1 MGILVVDGANVV
13 GSRPDGWWRD
23 REGAA
28 RRLLSALLEAE
39 LDFDEVVLVLEGKAR
54 FDAQTATGSGSGSGS
69 GSVRIV
75 NAAGSGDDAVVALVV
90 PAHDPVVVTSDRGLR
105 ARVAA
110 AGGECVGPS
119 WLLDKV
125 SYSRP

>member
-1 MGILVVDGANVV
+1 LVVDGANVV

-28 RRLLSALLEAE
+28 RRLLAALVQAE
-39 LDFDEVVLVLEGKAR
+39 LDFDEVVLVLDGKAR
-54 FDAQTATGSGSGSGS
+54 FAAEAEY

-75 NAAGSGDDAVVALVV
+75 NAAGSGDDAVVAQVAAV
-90 PAHDPVVVTSDRGLR
+90 RDAVVVATSDRGLR

-119 WLLDKV
+119 WLLDQV

>member
-1 MGILVVDGANVV
+1 VRILVVDGANVV

-28 RRLLSALLEAE
+28 RRLLSALVESE

-54 FDAQTATGSGSGSGS
+54 LDVESEQGDVT
-69 GSVRIV
+69 IV
-75 NAAGSGDDAVVALVV
+75 NASGSGDDTVVAQVAA
-90 PAHDPVVVTSDRGLR
+90 AHDPVVVVTSDRGLR

-119 WLLDKV
+119 WLLSQV
-125 SYSRP
+125 NYSPP